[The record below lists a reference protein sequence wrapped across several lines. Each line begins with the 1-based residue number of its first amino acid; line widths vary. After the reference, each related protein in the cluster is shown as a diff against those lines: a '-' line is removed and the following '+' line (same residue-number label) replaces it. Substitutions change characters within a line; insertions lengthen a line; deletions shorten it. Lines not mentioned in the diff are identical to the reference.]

1 MSIVYRSLLAPTPL
15 GEAPSGP
22 PADPFVSLQDVLDGL
37 TFPELPD
44 RPYVILNMIASTDG
58 RATFKGRSGP
68 LGNSAD
74 RELFHGLRT
83 LVDAVMLGASTL
95 RIERYN
101 RIVADPR
108 ARMQR
113 LARGLAE
120 EPLACVVSAS
130 LDLDPD
136 IPLLADSGGRLALLT
151 PSQASLPDVKARVIY
166 VRAASEGELD
176 LPSAMRTLRERF
188 AVRTLLCEGGPH
200 LAGTL
205 VAAGLIDELFLTV
218 SPLLTEGDVESE
230 PAGGASAL
238 SILSGPFLDPP
249 MQLDI
254 RSVLECESYLFLR
267 YGVRA

>member
-1 MSIVYRSLLAPTPL
+1 MSIVYRRLLAPTPS
-15 GEAPSGP
+15 GEPPSAPASGF
-22 PADPFVSLQDVLDGL
+22 ASLEEALDEL
-37 TFPELPD
+37 TFPALAD
-44 RPYVILNMIASTDG
+44 RPYAILNMIASTDG

-83 LVDAVMLGASTL
+83 LVDAVMLGAGTL
-95 RIERYN
+95 RVECYN

-130 LDLDPD
+130 LDLEPD
-136 IPLLADSGGRLALLT
+136 IPLLADPGARVAVLT
-151 PSQASLPDVKARVIY
+151 PSEATLGDVEADVTY
-166 VRAASEGELD
+166 LRAANEGELD
-176 LPSAMRTLRERF
+176 LPASMRTLRERF

-200 LAGTL
+200 LAGAL

-218 SPLLTEGDVESE
+218 APMLIEGDVESE
-230 PAGGASAL
+230 PEGGRSAL

-249 MQLDI
+249 VQLDI

-267 YGVRA
+267 YAVRA